1 MNRLIFY
8 IVLYL
13 IPATSYAWSE
23 SWTTDTNE
31 FHVTTAR
38 EYMELV
44 WAVDELTSASRM
56 VKIPFFHTTHVFSG
70 GEPLFNDYLIVE
82 TNYVDGVPYFT
93 TSATYKAEMWEP
105 SPRQISKLIEA
116 AYENMYLWT
125 EINTNTP
132 IIQWEPYAT
141 PGSIDDNVPWWV
153 YTYAA
158 RLKTY
163 VDNEQGNFY
172 ACPPAAFISS
182 NPVVSYGGRMVHV
195 NGRPYPLLEYPIH
208 EYPFG
213 TTITQQVFKT
223 FSCEEDDGEP
233 GQFVLLPPVIERGGW
248 TEGWNEPFLP
258 WNYRL
263 DLGIHDVENLV
274 ISWDST
280 THPYNTN
287 ELGFTLVYADKT
299 NAIGTWMAFE
309 TNFYQPLLPG
319 RSYPPIN
326 YYNIL
331 EVYATNSTEV
341 FGSLPMNIPC
351 TNIIPINL
359 IFTYGNQYT
368 QRVPGITAMINGIVP
383 SGRHPPSFIVPPNS
397 TNTAPSSPVRR
408 DLVGWTDSWTVLKRI
423 RHLIAEL
430 PKRSHVAACI
440 FLVSQSYYSRYS
452 SLNDYDGDTTC
463 DDVELFADFGDIS
476 SNYNYSSYTEMDV
489 YAYDDG
495 WISDVVIYGKP
506 YSSRYDNPWD
516 SHKIA
521 DGFLSGKVSSEG
533 PGSKVKSGSGMATL
547 ITFAIEVDDY
557 FVESRPLYYPTIGS
571 VDIYITTN
579 YWNATLGG
587 FREFPSIRGGLNYY
601 TNYVFNEYPTFARD
615 WTGTY
620 LIMPGS
626 NKPTINAKSIEAL
639 QDLHYATLVA
649 ADNNCTGPDEIAQ
662 KSGAIEYHIRPVM
675 IANWNFTT
683 NFDAYWDM
691 YPAPE

>member
-1 MNRLIFY
+1 
-8 IVLYL
+8 
-13 IPATSYAWSE
+13 
-23 SWTTDTNE
+23 
-31 FHVTTAR
+31 
-38 EYMELV
+38 
-44 WAVDELTSASRM
+44 M
-56 VKIPFFHTTHVFSG
+56 V
-70 GEPLFNDYLIVE
+70 N
-82 TNYVDGVPYFT
+82 
-93 TSATYKAEMWEP
+93 
-105 SPRQISKLIEA
+105 
-116 AYENMYLWT
+116 
-125 EINTNTP
+125 
-132 IIQWEPYAT
+132 
-141 PGSIDDNVPWWV
+141 
-153 YTYAA
+153 
-158 RLKTY
+158 
-163 VDNEQGNFY
+163 
-172 ACPPAAFISS
+172 
-182 NPVVSYGGRMVHV
+182 V

-213 TTITQQVFKT
+213 ATITQQVFKT
-223 FSCEEDDGEP
+223 FSCEEDDDEP
-233 GQFVLLPPVIERGGW
+233 GQFVLLPPVIERGGFSEW
-248 TEGWNEPFLP
+248 WYEPLLP

-280 THPYNTN
+280 THPYNTD

-299 NAIGTWMAFE
+299 NAIGPFMAFE
-309 TNFYQPLLPG
+309 TNFYQPLLQW

-359 IFTYGNQYT
+359 IFTSGNQYT

-383 SGRHPPSFIVPPNS
+383 SGRHQPSFIGPPNS
-397 TNTAPSSPVRR
+397 TSIAPSSPVRG

-423 RHLIAEL
+423 RHLIAGL

-440 FLVSQSYYSRYS
+440 SLVSMSRYSRYL
-452 SLNDYDGDTTC
+452 SLDDYDGDTTC
-463 DDVELFADFGDIS
+463 DDVELFADFGDNSANYDYS
-476 SNYNYSSYTEMDV
+476 SNTGMEV

-495 WISDVVIYGKP
+495 WISDVVIYGAP
-506 YSSRYDNPWD
+506 SQTYSDDPWD
-516 SHKIA
+516 SYEIA
-521 DGFLSGKVSSEG
+521 NGFLRGRVSSFG
-533 PGSKVKSGSGMATL
+533 SGSKEMSGSGAARL
-547 ITFAIEVDDY
+547 ITFAIKVDDY
-557 FVESRPLYYPTIGS
+557 FVENRPLYYPTIGS

-579 YWNATLGG
+579 YWNTTAGG

-601 TNYVFNEYPTFARD
+601 TNYVFDEYPTFARGG
-615 WTGTY
+615 GTF
-620 LIMPGS
+620 LLMPGP

-649 ADNNCTGPDEIAQ
+649 ADNNCTGSSTNKIAE
-662 KSGAIEYHIRPVM
+662 KSGAIEYRIRPVM

>member
-1 MNRLIFY
+1 
-8 IVLYL
+8 
-13 IPATSYAWSE
+13 
-23 SWTTDTNE
+23 
-31 FHVTTAR
+31 
-38 EYMELV
+38 MELV

-56 VKIPFFHTTHVFSG
+56 VKFPFFHTTHRFLG
-70 GEPLFNDYLIVE
+70 NELLFNDYLIVE

-93 TSATYKAEMWEP
+93 TSAAYKAEMWEP
-105 SPRQISKLIEA
+105 SPRQISKLIEV

-132 IIQWEPYAT
+132 SIQWGSYAT

-153 YTYAA
+153 YIYAA
-158 RLKTY
+158 RMKTY
-163 VDNEQGNFY
+163 YVDIGRGNYY

-195 NGRPYPLLEYPIH
+195 DGRPYPLLEYPIH

-213 TTITQQVFKT
+213 ATITQQVFKT

-233 GQFVLLPPVIERGGW
+233 VQFVLLPPVLDRGE
-248 TEGWNEPFLP
+248 EGFYDPLSH

-280 THPYNTN
+280 THPYSTN

-299 NAIGTWMAFE
+299 NAIGPMLAFYS
-309 TNFYQPLLPG
+309 NNYQQLLPL

-326 YYNIL
+326 YDNIL
-331 EVYATNSTEV
+331 INYATNSTEV

-359 IFTYGNQYT
+359 IFTSGNQYT

-383 SGRHPPSFIVPPNS
+383 SGRHDPIFAVPPNS
-397 TNTAPSSPVRR
+397 TDSVRWGFA
-408 DLVGWTDSWTVLKRI
+408 GWTDSWTVLRRI

-430 PKRSHVAACI
+430 PKRSHVAARI
-440 FLVSQSYYSRYS
+440 SLVEQSHYSRYS
-452 SLNDYDGDTTC
+452 VLNNYDGGTTC
-463 DDVELFADFGDIS
+463 DDVELFADFGDNS
-476 SNYNYSSYTEMDV
+476 TNYNYSSYAGMEV
-489 YAYDDG
+489 YAYDNG
-495 WISDVVIYGKP
+495 WISDVVVYGRP
-506 YSSRYDNPWD
+506 HHMHYDDPWE
-516 SHKIA
+516 SYVIA
-521 DGFLSGKVSSEG
+521 KGFLSGKVSSEG
-533 PGSKVKSGSGMATL
+533 LGSKEKSGSGMARL
-547 ITFAIEVDDY
+547 ITFAIEVDNY

-579 YWNATLGG
+579 YWTATDFLNE
-587 FREFPSIRGGLNYY
+587 RPEIRGGLNYY
-601 TNYVFNEYPTFARD
+601 TNYVFDEYPTFARD
-615 WTGTY
+615 WSGTY

-626 NKPTINAKSIEAL
+626 NKPTINANSTEAL

-649 ADNNCTGPDEIAQ
+649 ADNNCTGTNELAK
-662 KSGAIEYHIRPVM
+662 KSGAIEYRIRPVM